1 MIIKASQAMNA
12 GSSPTRKTPK
22 PRIKASQAMND
33 GSSPTRITPKLTI
46 KASQAMNGGSSFQ
59 AIFNASKAAHG
70 NRNLPSPP
78 HSARES
84 YSSSA
89 GFPSLDF
96 LDMSAMKTGFS
107 TEGVNSGSLQCS
119 PLLNTLTPTIS
130 FFQSSPE
137 MSHQPQFCDEVN
149 ELLDSSNQIS
159 RVDVEPANISYDA
172 DPGASQECAHS
183 STQSDSDIDR
193 DTSVEDPVIT
203 SKEITAF
210 MYGPGSDNRWSC
222 KFPGCSRT
230 FGRKENIKS
239 HIQNHLGDRQFI
251 CSVCGNDFVRQH
263 DLKRHMKI
271 HSGVRP
277 YTCPCGR
284 TFCRQDAL
292 TRHRQRNTCE
302 GGLNGISPI
311 KRGRP
316 KKVRPHSDQRLEKST
331 KTRQR
336 ALEKANEK
344 AYQSSSGSSVCSFSS
359 PQYMSDDIV
368 FRGTSPLDDVE
379 TLRANLT
386 EFLSSTPPTS
396 PSHSTRNSFSSE
408 NSRLSSAALRVSV
421 SLSPKIASIQE
432 EPQDMLLTHT
442 MSRET
447 STSYYGT
454 PPELDLS
461 CSSPLG
467 PNFLDFDSES
477 TTIARAASIMT
488 LPETKASSSDL
499 EISTSNRELD
509 RMFMDSISSS
519 SPDKDPLFLLENFDD
534 PFTSSSSWQNG
545 FEENPDSFFDT
556 L

>member
-1 MIIKASQAMNA
+1 MR
-12 GSSPTRKTPK
+12 GRSSTTRKTP
-22 PRIKASQAMND
+22 R
-33 GSSPTRITPKLTI
+33 LTI
-46 KASQAMNGGSSFQ
+46 KASQAMYGGSSFQ
-59 AIFNASKAAHG
+59 DIFDVSKAAHG
-70 NRNLPSPP
+70 NHELPSPP
-78 HSARES
+78 HSACES

-89 GFPSLDF
+89 EFPPSEC
-96 LDMSAMKTGFS
+96 LDMSAMRVGFS
-107 TEGVNSGSLQCS
+107 SKGVDSGSSQCS
-119 PLLNTLTPTIS
+119 PLLNALTPTIS
-130 FFQSSPE
+130 SFQSSPE
-137 MSHQPQFCDEVN
+137 MSHQPQFCDEIN
-149 ELLDSSNQIS
+149 ELLESSNYRS
-159 RVDVEPANISYDA
+159 RADAGSVYTGNDA
-172 DPGASQECAHS
+172 DPGASQACAHS
-183 STQSDSDIDR
+183 SNQSDSEVDR
-193 DTSVEDPVIT
+193 DTSVEDTVIT
-203 SKEITAF
+203 SGEITAF
-210 MYGPGSDNRWSC
+210 MYGPRSDNRWLC
-222 KFPGCSRT
+222 LFPGCART

-271 HSGVRP
+271 HSGVKP
-277 YTCPCGR
+277 HTCPCGR

-302 GGLNGISPI
+302 GGFDGISKSPN

-316 KKVRPHSDQRLEKST
+316 KKVMPRSDQRLAKSA

-336 ALEKANEK
+336 ALEKAYEK

-359 PQYMSDDIV
+359 PPYLSDDIV
-368 FRGTSPLDDVE
+368 LSGTSPLDDVE
-379 TLRANLT
+379 SLRANLT
-386 EFLSSTPPTS
+386 EFLSSSPPAS
-396 PSHSTRNSFSSE
+396 PSNSTRNSFSSQ
-408 NSRLSSAALRVSV
+408 NSRLSSAALRVSA
-421 SLSPKIASIQE
+421 SLSPKISSIQE
-432 EPQDMLLTHT
+432 EPEDMLLTHA

-461 CSSPLG
+461 CSSPLA

-488 LPETKASSSDL
+488 LPENKASNSGL
-499 EISTSNRELD
+499 ETTTSNQELD

-519 SPDKDPLFLLENFDD
+519 YPDKDPLYPLEDFGD
-534 PFTSSSSWQNG
+534 PFTSSSCWQNG

>member
-1 MIIKASQAMNA
+1 MTPSTSPFSKMNRSQRIFETRTAS
-12 GSSPTRKTPK
+12 SSPTRKTP
-22 PRIKASQAMND
+22 N
-33 GSSPTRITPKLTI
+33 LTI
-46 KASQAMNGGSSFQ
+46 KASHAMKRGSSCQ
-59 AIFNASKAAHG
+59 DKFNVSKAARG
-70 NRNLPSPP
+70 NCKLPSPP
-78 HSARES
+78 HSAREN
-84 YSSSA
+84 YSSSSN
-89 GFPSLDF
+89 FPSLGF
-96 LDMSAMKTGFS
+96 LDMSAMKIDFS
-107 TEGVNSGSLQCS
+107 SRGINYDSSQCP
-119 PLLNTLTPTIS
+119 PLLNALPPTIS
-130 FFQSSPE
+130 PYQSSPE
-137 MSHQPQFCDEVN
+137 MNHLPQFCNEIN
-149 ELLDSSNQIS
+149 ELLESSNQKS
-159 RVDVEPANISYDA
+159 QSDLESAKTSHDA
-172 DPGASQECAHS
+172 DPGVSKDCAHS
-183 STQSDSDIDR
+183 STQSDSEVDR
-193 DTSVEDPVIT
+193 DTSVEDIGIT
-203 SKEITAF
+203 SEEIAAF

-222 KFPGCSRT
+222 TFPGCTRT

-271 HSGVRP
+271 HSGVKP

-302 GGLNGISPI
+302 GGFNGILKSPT

-316 KKVRPHSDQRLEKST
+316 KKARPDSDQRLAKSA

-336 ALEKANEK
+336 ALEKAYEK

-359 PQYMSDDIV
+359 PPYMPDEIII
-368 FRGTSPLDDVE
+368 RGTSPLDDVE
-379 TLRANLT
+379 SLRANLT

-396 PSHSTRNSFSSE
+396 PSHSTGNSSSSQ
-408 NSRLSSAALRVSV
+408 NSKLPSAAIRVSV

-432 EPQDMLLTHT
+432 ESQDMLLTHA

-461 CSSPLG
+461 CSSPLA
-467 PNFLDFDSES
+467 PNFLDFDNES
-477 TTIARAASIMT
+477 TTVTRAAPIMT

-499 EISTSNRELD
+499 DISTSNRELD
-509 RMFMDSISSS
+509 QMFMDNISSS
-519 SPDKDPLFLLENFDD
+519 SPDKDPLFLLENFED
-534 PFTSSSSWQNG
+534 PFESSSSWPDG
-545 FEENPDSFFDT
+545 FDENPDSFFDT

>member
-1 MIIKASQAMNA
+1 MTPGTSPFSNLNRSQRIFESRTAS
-12 GSSPTRKTPK
+12 SSPTRKV
-22 PRIKASQAMND
+22 SN
-33 GSSPTRITPKLTI
+33 LTI
-46 KASQAMNGGSSFQ
+46 KASQAMKRGSSCQDKFGV
-59 AIFNASKAAHG
+59 SKAAHG
-70 NRNLPSPP
+70 ICKLPSPP

-89 GFPSLDF
+89 TFPSLGF
-96 LDMSAMKTGFS
+96 LDMTAMKMDFPS
-107 TEGVNSGSLQCS
+107 RGVNYGSSQCS
-119 PLLNTLTPTIS
+119 PLLDALPPPIS
-130 FFQSSPE
+130 SFQSSPE
-137 MSHQPQFCDEVN
+137 MSHLPQFCSGIN
-149 ELLDSSNQIS
+149 ELLESSSQRRRSNLKPAKTS
-159 RVDVEPANISYDA
+159 HDVDL
-172 DPGASQECAHS
+172 GASKDCAHS
-183 STQSDSDIDR
+183 STQSDSEVDR
-193 DTSVEDPVIT
+193 DTSIEDTGIT
-203 SKEITAF
+203 SEEIAAF

-222 KFPGCSRT
+222 TFPGCTRT

-271 HSGVRP
+271 HSGVKP

-302 GGLNGISPI
+302 GGFNGILKSPT

-316 KKVRPHSDQRLEKST
+316 KKVRPGSDQRLAKSA

-336 ALEKANEK
+336 ALEKAYEK
-344 AYQSSSGSSVCSFSS
+344 AYQSSSGSSVRSFSS
-359 PQYMSDDIV
+359 PPYMPDEIII
-368 FRGTSPLDDVE
+368 RGMSTPDVVE
-379 TLRANLT
+379 SVESLRANLT

-396 PSHSTRNSFSSE
+396 PSHSTGNSFSSQ
-408 NSRLSSAALRVSV
+408 NSKLPAAAIRVSL

-432 EPQDMLLTHT
+432 ESQDMLLTHA
-442 MSRET
+442 MSREA

-461 CSSPLG
+461 CSSPLA

-477 TTIARAASIMT
+477 TTVTRAAPIMT

-499 EISTSNRELD
+499 DISTSNRELD
-509 RMFMDSISSS
+509 QIFMDSISSS
-519 SPDKDPLFLLENFDD
+519 SPNKDPLFLLENFDD
-534 PFTSSSSWQNG
+534 PFTSSSSWHDG
-545 FEENPDSFFDT
+545 FDDNPDSFFDT
-556 L
+556 I